1 MIAFLFILLIG
12 LVLVYVNVSSMAKG
26 KTGKIIGGVVLFVLL
41 LGMFLR
47 HTLIGSYIVTFFAV
61 WLPNSLI
68 LYIPWTIYRIVY
80 YFTQPHH
87 LSRHLVRRV
96 GRYLFGITAAVTF
109 MFIGYGMQHNDDYKT
124 NLLTVD
130 LPSQYTES
138 FTAVFFSDIHVD
150 PLFNPQKLGRLI
162 AQVDSI
168 KPDYLLFG
176 GDLADITTEKLDSY
190 GYDILFKKLTAG
202 AKVAAVAINGNH
214 EAFMARSGN
223 NPEEWMRKV
232 GFVVLDDSTACLGI
246 ACFTG
251 RTDYMVANHRDVMRK
266 PLVELIPDSTI
277 IVEHPKDS
285 VIADTAKTAETQA
298 NATAAAQDSTADSTV
313 VATVTYDTV
322 PVYRPWILLDHQ
334 PKGIEREH
342 MSRLPDFALSGHTH
356 NGQFFPV
363 TFLID
368 FVWKIA
374 YGKGALGGV
383 LWLVSSGFDC
393 WGPPVRLGSDSEI
406 WVIKFKAKEP
416 LIEPLE
422 TTAENQF

>member
-12 LVLVYVNVSSMAKG
+12 LVLIYINVSSVAKG
-26 KTGKIIGGVVLFVLL
+26 KTGKIIGAAVLFVLF

-47 HTLIGSYIVTFFAV
+47 STLIGSLIVTFFAV

-68 LYIPWTIYRIVY
+68 LYIPWTLYRIGY

-96 GRYLFGITAAVTF
+96 SRYLLGITCAFTF
-109 MFIGYGMQHNDDYKT
+109 IFIGYGMQHNDEYKT
-124 NLLTVD
+124 NLLTID
-130 LPSQYTES
+130 LPGVYTES

-150 PLFNPQKLGRLI
+150 PLFDPQKLEHLI

-176 GDLADITTEKLDSY
+176 GDLADITTEKMDHA
-190 GYDILFKKLTAG
+190 GYDSLFKKLTAG

-214 EAFMARSGN
+214 EAFMANSDN
-223 NPEEWMRKV
+223 SPEEWMRKV
-232 GFVVLDDSTACLGI
+232 DFVVLDDSTACLGGV
-246 ACFTG
+246 CFTG
-251 RTDYMVANHRDVMRK
+251 RTDFTVARSRDTERK
-266 PLVELIPDSTI
+266 PLSELIPDSI
-277 IVEHPKDS
+277 KIVEHVKDS
-285 VIADTAKTAETQA
+285 TDSIAT
-298 NATAAAQDSTADSTV
+298 NATAVAAQDSTMDTV
-313 VATVTYDTV
+313 AAAPAITYDTI
-322 PVYRPWILLDHQ
+322 PLYRPWILLDHQ
-334 PKGIEREH
+334 PKGIEKTH
-342 MSRLPDFALSGHTH
+342 AGRLPDFALSGHTH

-368 FVWKIA
+368 YVWKLA
-374 YGKGALGGV
+374 YGKGALSGV

-406 WVIKFKAKEP
+406 WVIKFKAKE
-416 LIEPLE
+416 
-422 TTAENQF
+422 ADSSDQ

>member
-12 LVLVYVNVSSMAKG
+12 LVLIYINVSSVAKG
-26 KTGKIIGGVVLFVLL
+26 KTGKIIGAAVLFVLF

-47 HTLIGSYIVTFFAV
+47 STLIGSLIVTFFAV

-68 LYIPWTIYRIVY
+68 LYIPWTLYRIGY

-96 GRYLFGITAAVTF
+96 SRYLLGITCAFTF
-109 MFIGYGMQHNDDYKT
+109 IFIGYGMQHNDDYKT
-124 NLLTVD
+124 NLLTID
-130 LPSQYTES
+130 LPSQYTEN
-138 FTAVFFSDIHVD
+138 FTAIFFSDIHVD
-150 PLFNPQKLGRLI
+150 PLFKAQKLERFI

-176 GDLADITTEKLDSY
+176 GDLADITTEKMDHA
-190 GYDILFKKLTAG
+190 GYDSLFKKLTAG

-214 EAFMARSGN
+214 EAFMANSDN
-223 NPEEWMRKV
+223 SPEEWMRKV
-232 GFVVLDDSTACLGI
+232 GFVVLDDSTACLGNV
-246 ACFTG
+246 CFTG
-251 RTDYMVANHRDVMRK
+251 RTDFTVARSRDTERK
-266 PLVELIPDSTI
+266 PLSELIPDSI
-277 IVEHPKDS
+277 KIVEHVKDS
-285 VIADTAKTAETQA
+285 T
-298 NATAAAQDSTADSTV
+298 DSLADSTRT
-313 VATVTYDTV
+313 VAAAPAITYDTI
-322 PVYRPWILLDHQ
+322 PLYRPWILLDHQ
-334 PKGIEREH
+334 PKGIEKTH
-342 MSRLPDFALSGHTH
+342 AGRLPDFALSGHTH

-374 YGKGALGGV
+374 YGKGALSGV

-406 WVIKFKAKEP
+406 WVIKFKAKE
-416 LIEPLE
+416 
-422 TTAENQF
+422 ADSSDQ

>member
-12 LVLVYVNVSSMAKG
+12 LVLIYINVSSVAKG
-26 KTGKIIGGVVLFVLL
+26 KTGKIIGAAVLFVLF

-47 HTLIGSYIVTFFAV
+47 STLIGSLIVTFFAV

-68 LYIPWTIYRIVY
+68 LYIPWTLYRIGY

-96 GRYLFGITAAVTF
+96 SRYLLGITCAFTF
-109 MFIGYGMQHNDDYKT
+109 IFIGYGMQHNDEYKT
-124 NLLTVD
+124 NLLTID
-130 LPSQYTES
+130 LPGVYTES

-150 PLFNPQKLGRLI
+150 PLFDPQKLERLI

-176 GDLADITTEKLDSY
+176 GDLADITTEKMDHA
-190 GYDILFKKLTAG
+190 GYDSLFKKLTAG

-214 EAFMARSGN
+214 EAFMANSDN
-223 NPEEWMRKV
+223 SPEEWMRKV
-232 GFVVLDDSTACLGI
+232 GFVVLDDSTACLGGV
-246 ACFTG
+246 CFTG
-251 RTDYMVANHRDVMRK
+251 RTDFTVARSRDTERK
-266 PLVELIPDSTI
+266 PLSELIPDSI
-277 IVEHPKDS
+277 KIVEHVKDTTDS
-285 VIADTAKTAETQA
+285 LADSTRTV
-298 NATAAAQDSTADSTV
+298 AAQDSTMDTV
-313 VATVTYDTV
+313 AAAPAITYDTI
-322 PVYRPWILLDHQ
+322 PLYRPWILLDHQ
-334 PKGIEREH
+334 PKGIEKEH
-342 MSRLPDFALSGHTH
+342 RGRLPDFALSGHTH

-363 TFLID
+363 TVLID
-368 FVWKIA
+368 YVWKLA

-406 WVIKFKAKEP
+406 WVIKFKAKE
-416 LIEPLE
+416 
-422 TTAENQF
+422 ADSSDQ

>member
-47 HTLIGSYIVTFFAV
+47 HTLIGSYIVTFFAI

-68 LYIPWTIYRIVY
+68 LYIPWTLYRIIY

-87 LSRHLVRRV
+87 LSRHKVRRV
-96 GRYLFGITAAVTF
+96 GRWLLGITAGITF
-109 MFIGYGMQHNDDYKT
+109 TFIAYGVPHNNDYKT

-150 PLFNPQKLGRLI
+150 PLFDPQKLERFI

-176 GDLADITTEKLDSY
+176 GDLADITTEKMDRM
-190 GYDILFKKLTAG
+190 GYDTLFKKLTAG

-214 EAFMARSGN
+214 EAFMASSGN
-223 NPEEWMRKV
+223 NPEEWMRKA
-232 GFVVLDDSTACLGI
+232 GFVVLDDSTACLGS

-251 RTDYMVANHRDVMRK
+251 RTDYMVANHRDVLRK
-266 PLVELIPDSTI
+266 PLAELVPDSTI

-285 VIADTAKTAETQA
+285 TDSVATETADTVKVAETQTNANPDSTAASIADTTATV
-298 NATAAAQDSTADSTV
+298 AAQTV
-313 VATVTYDTV
+313 YDTV
-322 PVYRPWILLDHQ
+322 VVHRPWILLDHQ

-356 NGQFFPV
+356 DGQFFPV
-363 TFLID
+363 TFIID
-368 FVWKIA
+368 YVWKLA

-393 WGPPVRLGSDSEI
+393 WGPPVRVGSDSEI
-406 WVIKFKAKEP
+406 WVIKFTAKEKN
-416 LIEPLE
+416 LD
-422 TTAENQF
+422 

>member
-12 LVLVYVNVSSMAKG
+12 LVLIYINVSSVAKG
-26 KTGKIIGGVVLFVLL
+26 KTGKIIGAAVLFVLF

-47 HTLIGSYIVTFFAV
+47 STLIGSLIVTFFAV

-68 LYIPWTIYRIVY
+68 LYIPWTLYRIGY

-96 GRYLFGITAAVTF
+96 SRYLLGITCAFTF
-109 MFIGYGMQHNDDYKT
+109 IFIGYGMQHNDEYKT
-124 NLLTVD
+124 NLLTID
-130 LPSQYTES
+130 LPGVYTES

-150 PLFNPQKLGRLI
+150 PLFDPQKLERLI

-176 GDLADITTEKLDSY
+176 GDLADITTEKMDHA
-190 GYDILFKKLTAG
+190 GYDSLFKKLTAG

-214 EAFMARSGN
+214 EAFMANSDN
-223 NPEEWMRKV
+223 SPEEWMRKV
-232 GFVVLDDSTACLGI
+232 GFVVLDDSTACLGGV
-246 ACFTG
+246 CFTG
-251 RTDYMVANHRDVMRK
+251 RTDFTVARSRDTERK
-266 PLVELIPDSTI
+266 PLSELIPDSI
-277 IVEHPKDS
+277 KIVEHVKDS
-285 VIADTAKTAETQA
+285 TDSLADTTKVANSQA
-298 NATAAAQDSTADSTV
+298 SAATVQDSTMDTV
-313 VATVTYDTV
+313 AAAPAITYDTI
-322 PVYRPWILLDHQ
+322 PLYRPWILLDHQ
-334 PKGIEREH
+334 PKGIEKEH
-342 MSRLPDFALSGHTH
+342 RGRLPDFALSGHTH

-363 TFLID
+363 TVLID

-374 YGKGALGGV
+374 YGKGALSGV

-406 WVIKFKAKEP
+406 WVIKFKAKE
-416 LIEPLE
+416 
-422 TTAENQF
+422 ADSSDQ

>member
-12 LVLVYVNVSSMAKG
+12 LALIYINVSSVAKD
-26 KTGKIIGGVVLFVLL
+26 KTGKIIGAAVLFVLF

-47 HTLIGSYIVTFFAV
+47 STLIGSLIVTFFAV

-68 LYIPWTIYRIVY
+68 LYIPWTLYRIGY

-96 GRYLFGITAAVTF
+96 SRYLLGITCAFTF
-109 MFIGYGMQHNDDYKT
+109 IFIGYGMQHNDEYKT
-124 NLLTVD
+124 NLLTID
-130 LPSQYTES
+130 LPGVYTES
-138 FTAVFFSDIHVD
+138 FTAIFFSDIHVD
-150 PLFNPQKLGRLI
+150 PLFKAQKLERFI

-176 GDLADITTEKLDSY
+176 GDLADITTEKMDHA
-190 GYDILFKKLTAG
+190 GYDSLFKKLTAG

-214 EAFMARSGN
+214 EAFMANSDN
-223 NPEEWMRKV
+223 SPEEWMRKV
-232 GFVVLDDSTACLGI
+232 GFVVLDDSTACLGGV
-246 ACFTG
+246 CFTG
-251 RTDYMVANHRDVMRK
+251 RTDFTVARSRDTERK
-266 PLVELIPDSTI
+266 PLSELIPDSI
-277 IVEHPKDS
+277 KIVEHVKDTTDS
-285 VIADTAKTAETQA
+285 LTDSTRTVV
-298 NATAAAQDSTADSTV
+298 AQDSTMDTV
-313 VATVTYDTV
+313 AAAPAITYDTI
-322 PVYRPWILLDHQ
+322 PLYRPWILLDHQ
-334 PKGIEREH
+334 PKGIEKTH
-342 MSRLPDFALSGHTH
+342 VGRLPDFALSGHTH

-368 FVWKIA
+368 YVWKLA

-406 WVIKFKAKEP
+406 WVIKFKAKSQ
-416 LIEPLE
+416 
-422 TTAENQF
+422 ENQ